1 MAQSISE
8 VMTPNPVTIPAD
20 MSAVN
25 AAELMRDRD
34 IGDVI
39 VMEQNRVVGIIT
51 DRDIVVR
58 VVASGQ
64 EPAKAKLADI
74 CSKELHTVK
83 PTDPVEVAINL
94 MREKAVRRILV
105 MDDGSPVGIVSIGDL
120 ALERDRQSALGDIS
134 AAPPNQ

>member
-105 MDDGSPVGIVSIGDL
+105 VEDDSPVGIVSIGDL
-120 ALERDRQSALGDIS
+120 AVERDRQSALGDIS
-134 AAPPNQ
+134 AAPPSQ